1 VSKVKCEEGVPWE
14 RSSRRPIGR
23 ICCCAGD
30 VQPTTHE
37 RRVHAWTVS
46 VPCAFHF
53 IEVNCIVPLP
63 FCVCAF
69 GGVFK
74 LKVRTLSCTY
84 CSQLSPPPPFHDASS
99 WHFCNHPVHQAPR
112 KQPLKHC

>member
-23 ICCCAGD
+23 ICCCAVD

-53 IEVNCIVPLP
+53 IEVNCIVPPAVSCLR
-63 FCVCAF
+63 FRT
-69 GGVFK
+69 VF
-74 LKVRTLSCTY
+74 S
-84 CSQLSPPPPFHDASS
+84 
-99 WHFCNHPVHQAPR
+99 N
-112 KQPLKHC
+112 